1 MARQISFSITNDLAE
16 IPRLNDVVSVFL
28 ARVWLPAKAA
38 NVIDLA
44 IEELVTRIIK
54 HGFDGSD
61 THQIHVSLSASEDC
75 LAITIEDEDRPFN
88 PLEVPKHDADVPGE
102 GRETGKS
109 GIDYITLFDAEKME
123 TKFAGEA
130 KGFEPTDYINRKDAR
145 RMDRFAQLAV
155 AAGYQAVQNADLKI
169 DEKNQDD
176 IGVFVGSGIGGLT
189 TLFEQSQVLIEKGPD
204 RVSPFLA
211 PMMIADIAAAQ
222 ISIALGVRGPNF
234 CTTSACSSGSD
245 AIGVAYELVKRGDAD
260 IMIAGGT
267 ESIINPLGITA
278 FNSLKALST
287 RNDAPQKASRPFD
300 KDRDG
305 FIVSEGAVVLVLERL
320 EHAIDRGATILGEIL
335 GYGATSDS
343 FHVTQPLE
351 NGEGAARAMQN
362 ALKKAGL
369 QPTDIDY
376 INAHGTSTQLND
388 AMETK
393 AIKAVFGD
401 YAYKVPISSTKSMT
415 GHLIGCAGAIEP
427 AICINVI
434 RNGIIPPTI
443 NQETPDPEC
452 DLDYV
457 PNTARTAEVTTALTN
472 SFGFGGHNSVLIL
485 RKYIEA

>member
-1 MARQISFSITNDLAE
+1 MDL
-16 IPRLNDVVSVFL
+16 
-28 ARVWLPAKAA
+28 
-38 NVIDLA
+38 
-44 IEELVTRIIK
+44 
-54 HGFDGSD
+54 D
-61 THQIHVSLSASEDC
+61 TTWKNLIA
-75 LAITIEDEDRPFN
+75 
-88 PLEVPKHDADVPGE
+88 
-102 GRETGKS
+102 GKS
-109 GIDYITLFDAEKME
+109 GVDYITLFDAEKMV
-123 TKFAGEA
+123 TKIAGEV

-145 RMDRFAQLAV
+145 HMDRFAQLAV
-155 AAGYQAVQNADLKI
+155 AAGCQAAQKANLKI
-169 DEKNQDD
+169 DNNNQDD

-189 TLFEQSQVLIEKGPD
+189 TLFEQARILVEKGPD

-245 AIGVAYELVKRGDAD
+245 AVGVAYELIKRGDAD
-260 IMIAGGT
+260 VMIAGGT
-267 ESIINPLGITA
+267 EAIINPLGMTA

-287 RNDAPQKASRPFD
+287 RNDEPQKASRPFD
-300 KDRDG
+300 AERDG
-305 FIVSEGAVVLVLERL
+305 FIISEGAVVLILESQR
-320 EHAIDRGATILGEIL
+320 HAIKRNANIMGEII
-335 GYGATSDS
+335 GYAATSDS

-351 NGEGAARAMQN
+351 SGAGAAKAMQN

-393 AIKAVFGD
+393 AIKATFGD

-415 GHLIGCAGAIEP
+415 GHMIGCAGAIEP
-427 AICINVI
+427 SICLMTIL
-434 RNGIIPPTI
+434 NGIIPPTI
-443 NQETPDPEC
+443 NYENPDPVC

-457 PNTARTAEVTTALTN
+457 PNTARQAQVTTALTN

-485 RKYIEA
+485 RKYAEA